1 MNQQQ
6 DFVLVG
12 NDESSSNEAQNSNN
26 TLLASDLNEPKSSNI
41 AAKSNQQNIQSTADL
56 PLDEIH
62 LNKLRQLLGAGQKSD
77 AIELAVKFNM
87 WPHALFLA
95 SSINSIMTNMPTST
109 VLTNGLNNTTSSTT
123 NEKYK
128 ALNKVKNRFINSLQP
143 HDPIHTCYQL
153 LIGRVPTVATVIN
166 LFIFGLV

>member
-1 MNQQQ
+1 MQQQQ

-12 NDESSSNEAQNSNN
+12 NDESSTNEAQNSNN
-26 TLLASDLNEPKSSNI
+26 TLIGDLGEPKP
-41 AAKSNQQNIQSTADL
+41 KSNQSNIQSTTDL
-56 PLDEIH
+56 PLEELH

-95 SSINSIMTNMPTST
+95 SSINSIMTVGTVVPTST
-109 VLTNGLNNTTSSTT
+109 SLASQNTINSSVSTTT

-128 ALNKVKNRFINSLQP
+128 ALNKVKSRFINSLQA

-153 LIGRVPTVATVIN
+153 LIGRVPTVATVKY
-166 LFIFGLV
+166 LA